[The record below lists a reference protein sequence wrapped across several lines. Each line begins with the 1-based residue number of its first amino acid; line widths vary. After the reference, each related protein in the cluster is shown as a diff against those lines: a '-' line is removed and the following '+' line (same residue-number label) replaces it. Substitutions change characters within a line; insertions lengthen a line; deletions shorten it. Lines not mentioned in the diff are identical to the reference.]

1 MPRLWLEDLKTRYIW
16 RLEDFDI
23 GIFFLSQIFF
33 LLRLYLILLTRP
45 LLVKFYLWT
54 PANFV
59 WLIWKKNFCLVL
71 SIVNCRLIV
80 DWFWFWFWLSSIKLG
95 FICRWPLAKSKKK
108 LFFLKKKFTRKFWK
122 FLKNN
127 WKDWKD
133 WRTDLTLQI
142 FWVSCTL
149 LICHK
154 WFFFGR

>member
-1 MPRLWLEDLKTRYIW
+1 MISGSIDKRSRASIFKYFVLTVIGVPNLNTGKGCQIKLKSYC
-16 RLEDFDI
+16 
-23 GIFFLSQIFF
+23 
-33 LLRLYLILLTRP
+33 LLQHITIYANLVNFEVYLILLTRP

-108 LFFLKKKFTRKFWK
+108 LFFLKKKIYKK
-122 FLKNN
+122 VLKIIE
-127 WKDWKD
+127 KTEK
-133 WRTDLTLQI
+133 TEEQT
-142 FWVSCTL
+142 
-149 LICHK
+149 
-154 WFFFGR
+154 